1 MLLKLATIGFIG
13 LLALPSF
20 APSEVTAS
28 VQPVSNVDDEG
39 QPYADGAS
47 AVGVIASVAYDISGL
62 CSRNPQVCAK
72 GAQVIDGALVR
83 AEHGFRIAYAMVI
96 NHRNATQ

>member
-20 APSEVTAS
+20 APRDLSQS
-28 VQPVSNVDDEG
+28 MQPVSNVDDTG

-47 AVGVIASVAYDISGL
+47 AVAVLASVAYDISGL

-72 GAQVIDGALVR
+72 GAAVIDGALVR

-96 NHRNATQ
+96 NHRDATQ

>member
-20 APSEVTAS
+20 APNDITQA
-28 VQPVSNVDDEG
+28 VQPVTNVDDAG
-39 QPYADGAS
+39 KPYADGAS
-47 AVGVIASVAYDISGL
+47 TVGFIASVAHDFSGL
-62 CSRNPQVCAK
+62 CSRNPEVCAQ
-72 GAQVIDGALVR
+72 GARLVDGALVR